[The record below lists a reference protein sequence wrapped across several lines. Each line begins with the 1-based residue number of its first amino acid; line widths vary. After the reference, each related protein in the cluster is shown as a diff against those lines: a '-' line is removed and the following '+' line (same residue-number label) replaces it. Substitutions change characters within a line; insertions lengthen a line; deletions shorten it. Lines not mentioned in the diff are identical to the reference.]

1 METAS
6 ASLSRN
12 TKTHRRLRKAY
23 CRLIRKNQY
32 DKMSVSSL
40 VEEADISRATF
51 YLYFKNIEEFEDD
64 TFKYMLSLFAEQ
76 IVKFL
81 LAGKTKAKETCKRK
95 NLIFT
100 DDDFEL
106 FSCICSVTPR
116 FDFNKK
122 VFETAFDEL
131 LAYVNNYF
139 DKSFIKKNKDR
150 FNLFYIGYACVMIE
164 NFLDYHSSKVYRDI
178 LRTAEMWD
186 FLFPEHK
193 FRD

>member
-51 YLYFKNIEEFEDD
+51 YLYFQSIEDFKDD
-64 TFKYMLSLFAEQ
+64 TFEYLLSLFAQQ
-76 IVKFL
+76 IIEFL

-100 DDDFEL
+100 EDDFEL
-106 FSCICSVTPR
+106 FSRICSVTPR

-122 VFETAFDEL
+122 VYDTSFDKHL
-131 LAYVNNYF
+131 DHVSKYF

-150 FNLFYIGYACVMIE
+150 FNLFYIGYACVMME

-178 LRTAEMWD
+178 LRSAEIWD

>member
-23 CRLIRKNQY
+23 CRIIRKNQY

-51 YLYFKNIEEFEDD
+51 YLYFQSLEEFEAD
-64 TFKYMLSLFAEQ
+64 TFKYASALFVEQ
-76 IVKFL
+76 IVEFL

-100 DDDFEL
+100 EDDFEL
-106 FSCICSVTPR
+106 FSCSHSVNSR
-116 FDFNKK
+116 FDFNEK
-122 VFETAFDEL
+122 VYKITFDEL
-131 LAYVNNYF
+131 LNRIDKYF

-150 FNLFYIGYACVMIE
+150 FDLFYIGYVCVMTE

-178 LRTAEMWD
+178 LRSAEIWD
-186 FLFPEHK
+186 CLFPKYK

>member
-1 METAS
+1 
-6 ASLSRN
+6 
-12 TKTHRRLRKAY
+12 
-23 CRLIRKNQY
+23 
-32 DKMSVSSL
+32 MSVSSL

-51 YLYFKNIEEFEDD
+51 YLYFQSLEEFEAD
-64 TFKYMLSLFAEQ
+64 TFRYMLSLFIEQ
-76 IVKFL
+76 IVEFL

-100 DDDFEL
+100 EDDFEL
-106 FSCICSVTPR
+106 FSCSHSVNSR
-116 FDFNKK
+116 FDFNEK
-122 VFETAFDEL
+122 VYEITFDEL
-131 LAYVNNYF
+131 LNRIDKYF

-150 FNLFYIGYACVMIE
+150 FDLFYIGYVCVMTE

-178 LRTAEMWD
+178 LRSAEIWD

>member
-12 TKTHRRLRKAY
+12 TKTHRRLRKSY

-64 TFKYMLSLFAEQ
+64 TFKYMLFLFAEQ

-122 VFETAFDEL
+122 VFDTFFDKYL
-131 LAYVNNYF
+131 DYICKYF

-150 FNLFYIGYACVMIE
+150 FNLFYIGYACVMTE

-178 LRTAEMWD
+178 LRSAEMWD

>member
-12 TKTHRRLRKAY
+12 TKTHRRLRKSY

-64 TFKYMLSLFAEQ
+64 TFKYMLFLFAEQ

-100 DDDFEL
+100 DDDYF
-106 FSCICSVTPR
+106 R
-116 FDFNKK
+116 NFDF
-122 VFETAFDEL
+122 
-131 LAYVNNYF
+131 
-139 DKSFIKKNKDR
+139 IC
-150 FNLFYIGYACVMIE
+150 II
-164 NFLDYHSSKVYRDI
+164 
-178 LRTAEMWD
+178 
-186 FLFPEHK
+186 HK
-193 FRD
+193 FFKFLVVQVNITANA

>member
-6 ASLSRN
+6 ASLRKN

-23 CRLIRKNQY
+23 CRIIRKNQY

-40 VEEADISRATF
+40 VEEADISRSTF
-51 YLYFKNIEEFEDD
+51 YLYFQSLEEFEAD
-64 TFKYMLSLFAEQ
+64 TFKYASALFVEQ
-76 IVKFL
+76 IVEFL

-100 DDDFEL
+100 EDDFEL
-106 FSCICSVTPR
+106 FSCSHSVNSR
-116 FDFNKK
+116 FDFNEK
-122 VFETAFDEL
+122 VYEITFYEL
-131 LAYVNNYF
+131 LNRIDKYF

-150 FNLFYIGYACVMIE
+150 FDLFYIGYVCVMTE

-178 LRTAEMWD
+178 LRSAEIWD
-186 FLFPEHK
+186 CLFPKYK

>member
-32 DKMSVSSL
+32 DKRSVSSL

-51 YLYFKNIEEFEDD
+51 YLYFQSLEEFEAD
-64 TFKYMLSLFAEQ
+64 TFKYASALFAEQ

-81 LAGKTKAKETCKRK
+81 LAGKSKAKETCKRK

-106 FSCICSVTPR
+106 FSCICSVTLR

-122 VFETAFDEL
+122 VFDTFFDKHL
-131 LAYVNNYF
+131 DYICKYF

-178 LRTAEMWD
+178 LRSAEMWD